1 MGVCRNRLFEI
12 QEGILACQAA
22 VGLGG
27 GLEGFFGGV
36 ALVVGASG
44 YDVLWG
50 GVTILEA
57 DKAKAEHGVGKAGTD
72 EGEGAGLA
80 LVGRQERWGDDG
92 EVAGRE
98 GLYLDAE
105 VELVGPVLMHENLLV
120 QDVEQQRELLCLLL
134 GEVGEQGRLAVHL
147 VQLVADGG

>member
-1 MGVCRNRLFEI
+1 M
-12 QEGILACQAA
+12 
-22 VGLGG
+22 
-27 GLEGFFGGV
+27 EGFFGGV
-36 ALVVGASG
+36 ALVVGATG
-44 YDVLWG
+44 DDVLWG

-57 DKAKAEHGVGKAGTD
+57 DDAKAEHGVGKAGTD

-80 LVGRQERWGDDG
+80 LVGRQECWGDDG

-105 VELVGPVLMHENLLV
+105 IELVRPVLMRENLLV
-120 QDVEQQRELLCLLL
+120 QNVEQQRGLLCLFL

>member
-1 MGVCRNRLFEI
+1 M
-12 QEGILACQAA
+12 
-22 VGLGG
+22 
-27 GLEGFFGGV
+27 EGFFGGV
-36 ALVVGASG
+36 ALVVGAAG
-44 YDVLWG
+44 DDALAG

-57 DKAKAEHGVGKAGTD
+57 DDAEAEHGVGKAGTD

-98 GLYLDAE
+98 GLHLDAE
-105 VELVGPVLMHENLLV
+105 IELVGPVLMRENFLA
-120 QDVEQQRELLCLLL
+120 QDVEQQRELLRLLL